1 MTDISD
7 IFSIIGTITSFILSF
22 SPIFPFIKVL
32 KKQDKID
39 ILPEGLLFSLIL
51 TRLAWGAVWIITKR
65 KIAIFN
71 SISGIIICNIF
82 IILYFYIYFN
92 RTYKKTII
100 SGIALI
106 LIEGFTLYMAVLWA
120 NQTFLAVIA
129 MIFNILVFISPGQKI
144 LRVIKEKNYKLIP
157 IYSTII
163 NIIYSIAWLAYGIS
177 IQMISSIIPN
187 VLGLFFSLINTG
199 AWIYYY
205 NRRKKTK
212 FFKSAKQNEVEL
224 VEK

>member
-1 MTDISD
+1 MVDVPD

-22 SPIFPFIKVL
+22 SPLFPFIRVL

-51 TRLAWGAVWIITKR
+51 TRIAWGSVWIITKR
-65 KIAIFN
+65 KIATFN
-71 SISGIIICNIF
+71 SISGIIICDIF
-82 IILYFYIYFN
+82 VILYFYIYFN

-100 SGIALI
+100 SSILLI
-106 LIEGFTLYMAVLWA
+106 LIESFILYLAVLWA
-120 NQTFLAVIA
+120 NDNFLSYIA
-129 MIFNILVFISPGQKI
+129 MIFNILMFVSPGQKI

-163 NIIYSIAWLAYGIS
+163 NIIYSIAWLGYGIS
-177 IQMISSIIPN
+177 IKLISQIIPN
-187 VLGLFFSLINTG
+187 VFGLFFSIINTS

-205 NRRKKTK
+205 KRRKKTK
-212 FFKSAKQNEVEL
+212 QFKNVKENEVEL
-224 VEK
+224 VEN